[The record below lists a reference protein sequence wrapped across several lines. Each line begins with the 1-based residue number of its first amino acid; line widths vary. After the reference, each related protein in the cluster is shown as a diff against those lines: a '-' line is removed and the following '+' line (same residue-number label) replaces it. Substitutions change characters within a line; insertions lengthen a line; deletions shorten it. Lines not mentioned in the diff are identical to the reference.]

1 MAGSTILLIDGDPAS
16 RNYIATALQKEG
28 HRVLQAGSGKEGL
41 IFAWR
46 DRPDIII
53 AEPGLA
59 DLPGEDLAARLRADA
74 RTARVPLVA
83 FSRDASAECIKRC
96 QNAGFGEFLVKG
108 PQGLAGLLSTVNML
122 AQGEQHAAKEG
133 GLLIVFLSAKG
144 GTGTSSL
151 CANMGRTIAD
161 QLPEARVVVADLV
174 LPIGSIAGIV
184 GYRDEPNL
192 TTFAALPAAE
202 TTPDLLRN
210 RLAKLEDWRFHLLAG
225 APDPQ
230 HANDLAGG
238 RIADLVAG
246 LKAAYDFVLL
256 DLGRSL
262 SRISLPL
269 IEHADLI
276 AMIVGADISTV
287 ELSRTAWDYLHAKG
301 VQAGAVFPILNRSV
315 GLEGLTK
322 AEIEQKLGIPVRTS
336 IPYLAGNFSMANNQ
350 HQPYIQKF
358 PRDTASI
365 ALKDTARLMIEAA
378 RRVRAG

>member
-1 MAGSTILLIDGDPAS
+1 MAASTILVVDEDLAS
-16 RNYIATALQKEG
+16 RSYIATALQKEG

-41 IFAWR
+41 IVAWR
-46 DRPDIII
+46 DRPDIIV
-53 AEPGLA
+53 AEPCLA
-59 DLPGEDLAARLRADA
+59 DLPGEELAARLRSDT
-74 RTARVPLVA
+74 RTAHVPLVA
-83 FSRDASAECIKRC
+83 FSRDASPARVKSC
-96 QNAGFGEFLVKG
+96 QDAGFSEYLVKG
-108 PQGLAGLLSTVNML
+108 PQGLAALLGTVNMI
-122 AQGEQHAAKEG
+122 AQGEQHAAREG

-151 CANMGRTIAD
+151 CANMGRSIAD
-161 QLPEARVVVADLV
+161 QIPEAHIVIADLV

-184 GYRDEPNL
+184 GYREEQNL
-192 TTFAALPAAE
+192 TTVAALPAE
-202 TTPDLLRN
+202 DTTPSYLEN
-210 RLAKLEDWRFHLLAG
+210 RLARLEEWRFHLLAG
-225 APDPQ
+225 SPDPQ
-230 HANDLAGG
+230 RSSDLPFG
-238 RIADLVAG
+238 RIAQLVGG

-256 DLGRSL
+256 DIGRSL

-287 ELSRTAWDYLHAKG
+287 DLSRTTWDYLQSKG
-301 VQAGAVFPILNRSV
+301 VQAGAVFPILNRAV

-322 AEIEQKLGIPVRTS
+322 AEIEQKLGIPIKTS
-336 IPYLAGNFSMANNQ
+336 IPYLGGNFSMANNQ